1 MKPRIIYTTLSLLF
15 LLGGGRAAAQ
25 FTVSG
30 ATDTTAQRRIPGL
43 GEQIREMQLSSEKFY
58 TPAQERADRRARRK
72 ERNMFEITTRL
83 SLSQT
88 QYDNWIP
95 GNDNTFMGLIN
106 LDITHI
112 FKHEK
117 LSIESRFN
125 SRYGMNYIDGKMFKN
140 QDWFRIQ
147 NKASWNMAR
156 NWSYAATSELISQ
169 FTVGRASRTDDSKRS
184 NFMSPGTWTIDIGF
198 TYRKRPWEITLSP
211 IGGNARFMLDNDL
224 VAKDADGRPL
234 RDARA
239 NWQVGSSVR
248 VKFDKKFCK
257 DIIELKSEAYGFTNY
272 GKHPMSGWWETKIDI
287 KATKFLTTTLFSRM
301 NYNRTTLR
309 IPYPD
314 RIQHHYSLGL
324 GLVYTFKNK

>member
-1 MKPRIIYTTLSLLF
+1 MRTKILYTALLLLF
-15 LLGGGRAAAQ
+15 LCGGERAAAQ

-30 ATDTTAQRRIPGL
+30 AADTTRRRIPGL
-43 GEQIREMQLSSEKFY
+43 GEQIHVVQLTQEKFY

-72 ERNMFEITTRL
+72 ERNLFEISARL
-83 SLSQT
+83 SFSQT

-95 GNDNTFMGLIN
+95 GNDNTFMGLAN
-106 LDITHI
+106 LDITHV
-112 FKHEK
+112 FRREK
-117 LSIESRFN
+117 LSFETRFN
-125 SRYGMNYIDGKMFKN
+125 SRYGMNYIDGKAFKN
-140 QDWFRIQ
+140 QDWFRVQ

-169 FTVGRASRTDDSKRS
+169 FTVGRASRTDDRKRS

-198 TYRKRPWEITLSP
+198 TYRKRPWDITLSP
-211 IGGNARFMLDNDL
+211 IGGNARFMLDDDL

-234 RDARA
+234 PDARA

-248 VKFDKKFCK
+248 LKFEKKFRR

-287 KATKFLTTTLFSRM
+287 KATKYLTTTLFSRM

-309 IPYPD
+309 IPHPD

-324 GLVYTFKNK
+324 GLVYTFRNK